1 MVPDVYRRGI
11 AAAFLWIASTTFGA
25 VEGPGQTQLI
35 WAVRVSKPPSI
46 DGKLDEPQ
54 WSTAPVFDQFVQS
67 FPDEGAPPSERTDIR
82 VLYDDDNVYVG
93 IICYDSRPEQILR
106 QLARRDHIPASDTV
120 GIAIDSNHSHLEAF
134 AFTVNA
140 AGVLQDSLWFQDDQN
155 STDWDAVWEAGV
167 SERPDGW
174 TAEFAI
180 PLNLLRFTDRPLQ
193 TWGFF
198 ARREIA
204 RTHEVLDSVLI
215 PRDANGFVSRFGH
228 LSGLSGLRPKTDIEV
243 TPYAAARATLRP
255 QFADPSTPRPRLLD
269 PSLDLGFDLKAAITR
284 GLTLRATVNPDFGEV
299 EPDQVILNLTNFEQL
314 FPEKRPF
321 FTHGLDLFQPVGGEV
336 GQTPQTLFY
345 SRRIG
350 LVTPILG
357 AAKLTGTAAKGLDI
371 GVLDAF
377 VAGASVPGNDEA
389 NPNRGLDYSISR
401 PLHFGLKDSLPARN
415 PTPENYF
422 AAVLR
427 KKVGSNST
435 VGAFFTAATPIAP
448 RCTADQANLP
458 DEERPT
464 YCDARGG
471 NAVAVDWNLRTA
483 DSQWLLLGQVDASQS
498 IAGSPGRILKDGTL
512 IRPGEVGFGGY
523 LTAGKFGGEP
533 FRFDLRYEFAS
544 PKLDLN
550 ATGFQPNQNIH
561 DIRASLNFVRP
572 SGFGGLRSFY
582 SYLLLDKGWSSDGRF
597 VGRGFNISAGGNA
610 ILRAFHSIGWN
621 VTFDV
626 PQFDIR
632 EVGFTGIPY
641 QRPNVVFF
649 SVSGQSDG
657 NRALSVGGSLGLG
670 WRPNPMLPV
679 STVGYNGNLRI
690 VVHPHPSLETQLET
704 ALDYTPH
711 GARYVDTL
719 AADRFIFGILDS
731 RLLSLTLRQQMVLTT
746 TLTIQAYA
754 QLFTDF
760 GRYGPFYAAVSQG
773 KPIRISDLVPVEY
786 SSDPSFHSPA
796 LNLNLVLRWE
806 YRLGSTLTLVYAH
819 SQSALPPRP
828 GEPIPATLL
837 PVRLGPGPATDF
849 LELKWS
855 YWWSL

>member
-1 MVPDVYRRGI
+1 MTDVCRRGI
-11 AAAFLWIASTTFGA
+11 AAAFLWIASTALGA
-25 VEGPGQTQLI
+25 VEGPGTTQLI
-35 WAVRVSKPPSI
+35 GAVRVSKAPSI

-54 WSTAPVFDQFVQS
+54 WLTAPVFDQFVQS
-67 FPDEGAPPSERTDIR
+67 FPDEGAPPSERTEVR
-82 VLYDDDNVYVG
+82 VLYDDDDLYVG
-93 IICYDSRPEQILR
+93 IICYDSQPERILR
-106 QLARRDHIPASDTV
+106 QLGRRDHIPASDTV
-120 GIAIDSNHSHLEAF
+120 GIAIDSSHDHREAF

-140 AGVLQDSLWFQDDQN
+140 AGVLQDSLWFQDNQN
-155 STDWDAVWEAGV
+155 SEDWDAVWEAAV

-174 TAEFAI
+174 SAEFAI
-180 PLNLLRFTDRPLQ
+180 PLNLLRFSDRPMQ

-198 ARREIA
+198 VRREIA

-215 PRDANGFVSRFGH
+215 PRNANGFVSRFGH
-228 LSGLSGLRPKTDIEV
+228 LSGLSGLGRKTDIEV
-243 TPYAAARATLRP
+243 TPYIAARAALRP
-255 QFADPSTPRPRLLD
+255 QFSDPSIPRPRLLD
-269 PSLDLGFDLKAAITR
+269 PSLDLGFDLKAALTR
-284 GLTLRATVNPDFGEV
+284 SLTLRATVNPDFGEV
-299 EPDQVILNLTNFEQL
+299 EADQVILNLTNFEQF

-321 FTHGLDLFQPVGGEV
+321 FTHGFDLFQPVGGEV

-357 AAKLTGTAAKGLDI
+357 AAKLTGTAAEGLDI

-377 VAGASVPGNDEA
+377 VAGASVAGNDEA
-389 NPNRGLDYSISR
+389 NPNRHLGYFISR
-401 PLHFGLKDSLPARN
+401 PLHLGLKDSFPPRN
-415 PTPENYF
+415 PVPENYF

-427 KKVGSNST
+427 KKVATNST
-435 VGAFFTAATPIAP
+435 VGTFFTAATPIAP
-448 RCTADQANLP
+448 RCTGNQANLP
-458 DEERPT
+458 DDERPP

-471 NAVAVDWNLRTA
+471 NAVAIDWNLRTA

-498 IAGSPGRILKDGTL
+498 IKGSPSRDLKDGTV
-512 IRPGEVGFGGY
+512 IRPGDIGYGGY

-550 ATGFQPNQNIH
+550 ATGFQPNQNLH

-582 SYLLLDKGWSSDGRF
+582 SYLLLDKGWSSDRRF
-597 VGRGFNISAGGNA
+597 VDRGFSISAGGNA
-610 ILRAFHSIGWN
+610 ILRSFHSIGWN
-621 VTFDV
+621 ATFDV

-632 EVGFTGIPY
+632 EVDTTGIPY

-657 NRALSVGGSLGLG
+657 NRAVSIGGSLGLG

-679 STVGYNGNLRI
+679 STLGYNGNLRI
-690 VVHPHPSLETQLET
+690 LIHPHPSLETQLET
-704 ALDYTPH
+704 AFDYTPH

-719 AADRFIFGILDS
+719 AADHFIFGILDS
-731 RLLSLTLRQQMVLTT
+731 RLLSLTLRQQMVLTP

-754 QLFTDF
+754 QLFSDF
-760 GRYGPFYAAVSQG
+760 GRYGPFYSALSQG
-773 KPIRISDLVPVEY
+773 QPIRISDLVPVVY
-786 SSDPSFHSPA
+786 TLDPSFHTA
-796 LNLNLVLRWE
+796 VLNLNLVLRWE
-806 YRLGSTLTLVYAH
+806 YRLGSTLFLVYTR
-819 SQSALPPRP
+819 SQSALPTRP
-828 GEPIPATLL
+828 GAPIPATLL
-837 PVRLGPGPATDF
+837 PARLGPGPATDIV
-849 LELKWS
+849 ELKWS